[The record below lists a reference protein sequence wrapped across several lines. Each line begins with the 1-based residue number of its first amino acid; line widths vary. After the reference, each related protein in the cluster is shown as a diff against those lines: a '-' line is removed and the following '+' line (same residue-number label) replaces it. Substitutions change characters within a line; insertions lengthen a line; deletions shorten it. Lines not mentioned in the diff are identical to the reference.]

1 MNSSRDSR
9 DGRDSSR
16 DSSRDRYQASERVS
30 CSRVVAVAVSS
41 CYSVLL
47 L

>member
-1 MNSSRDSR
+1 MNSSRDSKDSR
-9 DGRDSSR
+9 DGR